1 MNAKYLSAVLLTGA
15 ISLGAS
21 PTMADSS
28 DAPKL
33 NFSCQMSEGIP
44 TTVARPVCSQQ
55 ALPVFHWKQDALKH
69 KSSSTPQELCESVT
83 ARLEDY
89 SAQGYDLSKISFVG
103 TQTQRLPAIC
113 ATRGLSRD
121 CRKLLFTL
129 SPTEESRPEIVAD
142 QVVTAILD
150 PRLQSNKI
158 VFRDRGIQSTS
169 YQVNLLDL
177 VLGLNFGTSKFF
189 GK

>member
-28 DAPKL
+28 DAPQL

-44 TTVARPVCSQQ
+44 TTVARPVGSQQ

-103 TQTQRLPAIC
+103 TQTQQLPAIC
-113 ATRGLSRD
+113 ATRGLNRD

-177 VLGLNFGTSKFF
+177 LGLNFGTSKFF